1 MSKLDAEQVIKEAF
15 NESEGALETT
25 SVGSAS
31 AQVGQSKL
39 DWRQIVKAVF
49 DGTKIRTVE

>member
-1 MSKLDAEQVIKEAF
+1 MSLDAEQVIKEAF

-31 AQVGQSKL
+31 GSVGQSKL